1 MKFNKKLLL
10 IIISSIIVYSLFLIF
25 SDFNKLSEKILD
37 FKIEF
42 LPIILPLVS
51 LGWLALY
58 FRWTLLL
65 KNSGYVLPHKKNFQI
80 FLSGFPLSITPGKV
94 GELIKCQLLKEN
106 FNTPRKITA
115 PIILVERLYNAVG
128 IIIISIFGIW
138 YFDFSGIVILIT
150 ACILAGIFIA
160 LRSKKLFLK
169 LIEKSSK
176 IKFLSKFSDSFTDS
190 YNVIN
195 DSIKPRIFII
205 SSILS
210 AIYWILESIAVYFI
224 LKSFGIDL
232 FEISDVIL
240 TYTTSIILG
249 VASFVPGGIGVSEG
263 TLIGLL
269 SIHGLTFSTAV
280 SLTIFIRIFT
290 LWYAVL
296 VGLIAL
302 KFTGAFSINNS
313 TEKSS

>member
-190 YNVIN
+190 YDVIN

>member
-37 FKIEF
+37 FKIEY

-58 FRWTLLL
+58 FRWTILL
-65 KNSGYVLPHKKNFQI
+65 KNSGYVLPHRKNFQI

-138 YFDFSGIVILIT
+138 YFNFSGIVILIT
-150 ACILAGIFIA
+150 ACIITAIFIA
-160 LRSKKLFLK
+160 LRSKKLFFK

-176 IKFLSKFSDSFTDS
+176 IKLLTFLLISIEVESFLS
-190 YNVIN
+190 
-195 DSIKPRIFII
+195 
-205 SSILS
+205 
-210 AIYWILESIAVYFI
+210 
-224 LKSFGIDL
+224 
-232 FEISDVIL
+232 
-240 TYTTSIILG
+240 
-249 VASFVPGGIGVSEG
+249 
-263 TLIGLL
+263 
-269 SIHGLTFSTAV
+269 
-280 SLTIFIRIFT
+280 
-290 LWYAVL
+290 
-296 VGLIAL
+296 
-302 KFTGAFSINNS
+302 
-313 TEKSS
+313 

>member
-150 ACILAGIFIA
+150 ACILTGIFIA
-160 LRSKKLFLK
+160 VRSKKLFLK

-190 YNVIN
+190 YDVIN
-195 DSIKPRIFII
+195 DSTKPRIFII

>member
-1 MKFNKKLLL
+1 MRLNQKILI
-10 IIISSIIVYSLFLIF
+10 IIISSIIIYATFLIL
-25 SDFNKLSEKILD
+25 SDFSKLADKILD

-42 LPIILPLVS
+42 LPVILPLVS
-51 LGWLALY
+51 VGWLALY

-80 FLSGFPLSITPGKV
+80 FLSGFSLSITPGKV

-106 FNTPRKITA
+106 FDTPRKITA

-128 IIIISIFGIW
+128 IIIISIFGVL
-138 YFDFSGIVILIT
+138 YLDFSGIVILIT
-150 ACILAGIFIA
+150 TCILITIFLT
-160 LRSKKLFLK
+160 LRSKQIFLK
-169 LIEKSSK
+169 IINKTSK
-176 IKFLSKFSDSFTDS
+176 IKFLSKYSNSFSDSYD
-190 YNVIN
+190 VIN
-195 DSIKPRIFII
+195 HSIKPKIFVTC
-205 SSILS
+205 SALS
-210 AIYWILESIAVYFI
+210 ATYWILESIAFYFI
-224 LKSFGIDL
+224 LQSFGIDL

-249 VASFVPGGIGVSEG
+249 VASFIPGGIGVSES

-269 SIHGLTFSTAV
+269 TINGLVFSSAV

-290 LWYAVL
+290 LWYSVL
-296 VGLIAL
+296 VGFIAL

-313 TEKSS
+313 IQKNS

>member
-1 MKFNKKLLL
+1 MRLNQKILI
-10 IIISSIIVYSLFLIF
+10 IIISSIIIYATFLIL
-25 SDFNKLSEKILD
+25 SDFSKLADKILD

-51 LGWLALY
+51 VGWLALY

-80 FLSGFPLSITPGKV
+80 FLSGFSLSITPGKV

-106 FNTPRKITA
+106 FDTPRKITA

-128 IIIISIFGIW
+128 IIIISIFGVL
-138 YFDFSGIVILIT
+138 YLDFSGIVIMITTCILIT
-150 ACILAGIFIA
+150 IFLT
-160 LRSKKLFLK
+160 LRSKQIFLK
-169 LIEKSSK
+169 IINKTSK
-176 IKFLSKFSDSFTDS
+176 IKFLSKYSNSFSDSYD
-190 YNVIN
+190 VIN
-195 DSIKPRIFII
+195 HSIKPKIFVTC
-205 SSILS
+205 SALS
-210 AIYWILESIAVYFI
+210 ATYWILESIAVYFI
-224 LKSFGIDL
+224 LQSFGIDL

-249 VASFVPGGIGVSEG
+249 VASFIPGGIGVSES

-269 SIHGLTFSTAV
+269 TINGLVFSSAV

-290 LWYAVL
+290 LWYSVL
-296 VGLIAL
+296 VGFIAL
-302 KFTGAFSINNS
+302 KFTGAFSINDSIQKNS
-313 TEKSS
+313 

>member
-1 MKFNKKLLL
+1 MRLNQKILI
-10 IIISSIIVYSLFLIF
+10 IIISSIIIYATFLIL
-25 SDFNKLSEKILD
+25 SDFSKLADKILD

-51 LGWLALY
+51 VGWLALY

-80 FLSGFPLSITPGKV
+80 FLSGFSLSITPGKV

-106 FNTPRKITA
+106 FDTPRKITA

-128 IIIISIFGIW
+128 IIIISIFGVL
-138 YFDFSGIVILIT
+138 YLDFSGIVIMITTCILIT
-150 ACILAGIFIA
+150 IFLT
-160 LRSKKLFLK
+160 LRSKQIFLK
-169 LIEKSSK
+169 IINKTSK
-176 IKFLSKFSDSFTDS
+176 IKFLSKYSNSFSDSYD
-190 YNVIN
+190 VIN
-195 DSIKPRIFII
+195 HSIKPKIFVTC
-205 SSILS
+205 SALS
-210 AIYWILESIAVYFI
+210 ATYWILESIAVYFI
-224 LKSFGIDL
+224 LQSFGIDL

-249 VASFVPGGIGVSEG
+249 VASFIPGGIGVSES

-269 SIHGLTFSTAV
+269 TINGLVFSSAV

-290 LWYAVL
+290 LWYSVL
-296 VGLIAL
+296 VGFIAL

-313 TEKSS
+313 IQKNS